1 MSNNIQ
7 NIVIKN
13 NSDISFI
20 QQNIITLNNNLEI
33 LESKLKYLEKIS
45 NPIFEVYY
53 SLQQT
58 TAYDFNLNYLKF
70 NIDIN
75 NIDKCNITI
84 SSLTFDYPNSLFNIL
99 YKSFEP
105 FKEEKNLI
113 FLNLQNK
120 SNLNEYIYFTIE
132 LMGTKLYI
140 AKKIT
145 KPYELL
151 FRSLADPDLI
161 KNPLFIS
168 TENKPSFI
176 DLELS
181 NDIDFKFNIYKEPS
195 NMMTLIKND
204 FIYSKITENLQSNN
218 SDTESKFGLYKMSIN
233 NKETQNVLFKLP
245 IDEDIS
251 SKILRAYPHPSLE
264 NYLILLIDNKD
275 NTISVVI
282 YDEVNNNYTKIVEK
296 INGTG
301 GYISNVE
308 NDKNS
313 VYLSISDSLFQFFE
327 NIPYDPNIP
336 DNFSMSNVY
345 ILNLNNYKLEK
356 IYQYIVNPLSV
367 FESFK
372 NVTNVVT
379 YNNNLYI
386 AYWGEPDGITIIDSK
401 TYEFKDEIILTV
413 PNLPNIF
420 LWGVTPEVYYINEI
434 PYIIIALRI
443 GFGFLNLLDHSFRFN
458 NSLGVPYDLTA
469 YIRSPFVYNDKLH
482 FYLSDKYCT
491 ADINILFNSA
501 INVELPLNENIL

>member
-1 MSNNIQ
+1 DISNIEDLVITIDGYNNNTNFLFNSNNSRMIDY
-7 NIVIKN
+7 N
-13 NSDISFI
+13 
-20 QQNIITLNNNLEI
+20 NII
-33 LESKLKYLEKIS
+33 KIRE
-45 NPIFEVYY
+45 PDIIEDTVFEVYY

-58 TAYDFNLNYLKF
+58 VAYDYNLNYFKF

-84 SSLTFDYPNSLFNIL
+84 SSLTIDYPNSLFNIL

-132 LMGTKLYI
+132 VMGTKLYI

-151 FRSLADPDLI
+151 FRTVADPDLI

-168 TENKPSFI
+168 RENKPSFI
-176 DLELS
+176 DLQLS
-181 NDIDFKFNIYKEPS
+181 NDIDFKFNIYKDPP
-195 NMMTLIKND
+195 NIMTLIKND
-204 FIYSKITENLQSNN
+204 FIYSKMTENIQSINN

-233 NKETQNVLFKLP
+233 NKEAQNVSFKLP
-245 IDEDIS
+245 IDENIS
-251 SKILRAYPHPSLE
+251 AKILRAYAHPSLD

-282 YDEVNNNYTKIVEK
+282 YDEINNNYTKIIEK

-313 VYLSISDSLFQFFE
+313 IYLSISDSLFQFFE

-345 ILNLNNYKLEK
+345 ILNLNNYNLEK
-356 IYQYIVNPLSV
+356 IYQYIVDSSSV
-367 FESFK
+367 FENFK

-379 YNNNLYI
+379 YNNNLFI
-386 AYWGEPDGITIIDSK
+386 AYWGEPDGIIIIDSK
-401 TYEFKDEIILTV
+401 TYEFKDEIILTIPSV
-413 PNLPNIF
+413 PNIS

-443 GFGFLNLLDHSFRFN
+443 GFGFLNLIDHSFRFN

-482 FYLSDKYCT
+482 FYLSDK
-491 ADINILFNSA
+491 
-501 INVELPLNENIL
+501 